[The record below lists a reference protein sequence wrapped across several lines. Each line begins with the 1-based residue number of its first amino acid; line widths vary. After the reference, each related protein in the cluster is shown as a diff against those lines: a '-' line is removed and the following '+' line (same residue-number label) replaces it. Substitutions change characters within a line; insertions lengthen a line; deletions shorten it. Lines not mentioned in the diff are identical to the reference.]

1 MIFVTQTNVTL
12 LFCLRNIYVTISIQ
26 QLVVDV
32 NSKIKGG
39 EKMKANKDIRDMVE
53 EKGFCLWELAE
64 ALKLSSDSALSRKL
78 RRELSNEE
86 KQLIF
91 KTLDRMVEQR
101 SNKEL
106 KKK

>member
-1 MIFVTQTNVTL
+1 M
-12 LFCLRNIYVTISIQ
+12 
-26 QLVVDV
+26 
-32 NSKIKGG
+32 KGG
-39 EKMKANKDIRDMVE
+39 KKMKANKDIRDKVE
-53 EKGFCLWELAE
+53 EKGFHLWELAE
-64 ALKLSSDSALSRKL
+64 ALHMSSDSALSRKL

>member
-1 MIFVTQTNVTL
+1 
-12 LFCLRNIYVTISIQ
+12 
-26 QLVVDV
+26 
-32 NSKIKGG
+32 
-39 EKMKANKDIRDMVE
+39 MKANKDIRDMVE
-53 EKGFCLWELAE
+53 EKGFHLWELAE
-64 ALKLSSDSALSRKL
+64 ALHMSSDSALSRKL

>member
-1 MIFVTQTNVTL
+1 MNVN
-12 LFCLRNIYVTISIQ
+12 RE
-26 QLVVDV
+26 
-32 NSKIKGG
+32 IKGG

-64 ALKLSSDSALSRKL
+64 ALNLSSDSALSRKL